1 MVQYCHGC
9 CLEPGNTKWQYCM
22 IILGSSWGRR
32 CLYEGSHFLASRSGS
47 CFPEGT
53 LQMNCSDSR
62 SPCTHT
68 LSKKIKKRPRYDECF
83 LRAWCPRWLVAG
95 RSFFQAAFSQ
105 KGFSVFGQNSC
116 KASPMSVLRGWCYW
130 KVTKLC
136 GSRLIFIHSHM
147 TTDPSIL
154 NYIMSSLPWI
164 SSSHWQGY
172 TAVL

>member
-32 CLYEGSHFLASRSGS
+32 CLYEGSRFHASRSGG

-53 LQMNCSDSR
+53 LQMNRSDSR

-68 LSKKIKKRPRYDECF
+68 LSKRKKDPVMMTFSCVPSV
-83 LRAWCPRWLVAG
+83 RAWCPRWLVAG
-95 RSFFQAAFSQ
+95 RTFFQAAFSQ
-105 KGFSVFGQNSC
+105 KGFSVFRQNSC
-116 KASPMSVLRGWCYW
+116 KASPVSVLRGWCYW

-136 GSRLIFIHSHM
+136 GSRLIFIHSHT

-154 NYIMSSLPWI
+154 NYIMSTLP
-164 SSSHWQGY
+164 
-172 TAVL
+172 